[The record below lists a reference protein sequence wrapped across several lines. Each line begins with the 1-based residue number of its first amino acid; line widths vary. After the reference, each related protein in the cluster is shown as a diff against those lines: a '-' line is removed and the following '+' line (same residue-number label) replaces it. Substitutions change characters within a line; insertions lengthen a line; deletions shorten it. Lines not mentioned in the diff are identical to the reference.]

1 MQPHQQ
7 LWVLFTD
14 TFSSPQNWDQTTG
27 EELPCWEKEAA
38 FPSEY
43 SRCSVTLNPKSGWG
57 WGGRGTE
64 CFLRWFFE
72 LCHGKKNPF
81 TWFIYSVSS
90 SKEIQIS
97 CIRKKNPRQLQHSQ
111 NFKGYV
117 KERLLN
123 PCTSEFSAHTT
134 VSLGQNTFHR
144 VTSCYCNPMRCCRK
158 IRTVGKA
165 SYSFFQISSRLFPGL
180 GKDTFDSIQT
190 GSHVFLIRTCVK
202 TFQLSEYSPLSLSL

>member
-27 EELPCWEKEAA
+27 EELPCWEKKVP
-38 FPSEY
+38 FPQNSPDAL
-43 SRCSVTLNPKSGWG
+43 SLWTLNQVGVGEAEALSVSWDD
-57 WGGRGTE
+57 
-64 CFLRWFFE
+64 FLNYVME
-72 LCHGKKNPF
+72 KKNPF

-123 PCTSEFSAHTT
+123 PCTSEFSVHIT

-144 VTSCYCNPMRCCRK
+144 VTFCYCNPMRCCRK
-158 IRTVGKA
+158 TRTVGKA
-165 SYSFFQISSRLFPGL
+165 S
-180 GKDTFDSIQT
+180 
-190 GSHVFLIRTCVK
+190 
-202 TFQLSEYSPLSLSL
+202 